1 MEPDVIRLKD
11 VKPVLAEYLSET
23 LVLLKKSPVPDDDS
37 VHDMRVL
44 LKKSR
49 AVLKLIGPQTDQEY
63 NQKDINS
70 LKDAARLMSGWRD
83 STVLR
88 KTLRELKKE
97 CPELFEELS
106 ANEKIDELLAKHD
119 APAEPSPEM
128 TRGIEEIEK
137 LLKTTAYRIRFQS
150 VQNPDPQLLLREL
163 QQTHLRVVEHF
174 VIARNS
180 PKEKKLHDLR
190 KKSKDFLYQL
200 YFFRPLNPHQVK
212 ALEKKLESITKNL
225 GKINDLAQL
234 INALGY
240 DYSDQ
245 SNTPP
250 LNELVIRI
258 REKQDMYLQKV
269 WPQASK
275 IFCPGRSLV
284 NLLGY
289 RILVI

>member
-1 MEPDVIRLKD
+1 LS
-11 VKPVLAEYLSET
+11 EYLNEAM
-23 LVLLKKSPVPDDDS
+23 VLLKKSPVPDDDS

-83 STVLR
+83 TTVLR
-88 KTLRELKKE
+88 KTLKELKKE
-97 CPELFEELS
+97 YPDLFAGLS
-106 ANEKIDELLAKHD
+106 GNQKIDDLLKKHD
-119 APAEPSPEM
+119 APASPSPEM
-128 TRGIEEIEK
+128 ANGIEEIEN
-137 LLKTTAYRIRFQS
+137 LLKKTAYRIRFQS
-150 VQNPDPQLLLREL
+150 VQNPNPRLLLKEL
-163 QQTHLRVVEHF
+163 QQTYQRGVEHF

-200 YFFRPLNPHQVK
+200 YFFRPLNSRSVK
-212 ALEKKLESITKNL
+212 ALEKRLESITKNL
-225 GKINDLAQL
+225 GRINDLAQL
-234 INALGY
+234 ITALGY
-240 DYSDQ
+240 DYTDQ
-245 SNTPP
+245 SNTPAY
-250 LNELVIRI
+250 NELIIRM
-258 REKQDMYLQKV
+258 REKQDKYLEKV

-275 IFCPGRSLV
+275 IFCPGISLV

-289 RILVI
+289 KLLVI